1 MDIKELIIMYAP
13 TVFMALSVIMNY
25 VKTFKALST
34 NVSKIENSQKLKK
47 MDKTMADL
55 QFEIV
60 SRSRY
65 ITELTAA
72 NEILIRRIEE
82 LNKRLDAYGMLES
95 MLEKDVTGEF
105 LNKFKKLFNPFAGP
119 ELNTLFITGDGDGY

>member
-1 MDIKELIIMYAP
+1 MYAP

-47 MDKTMADL
+47 MDKTMSDL

-65 ITELTAA
+65 ITELTSA
-72 NEILIRRIEE
+72 NEILIKKIEE
-82 LNKRLDAYGMLES
+82 LNKRLDALEENKD
-95 MLEKDVTGEF
+95 EKDSKNETTEEEKV
-105 LNKFKKLFNPFAGP
+105 LVNAG
-119 ELNTLFITGDGDGY
+119 

>member
-25 VKTFKALST
+25 VKTFKALSA

-72 NEILIRRIEE
+72 NEILIRKIEE
-82 LNKRLDAYGMLES
+82 LNKRLDALQENKN
-95 MLEKDVTGEF
+95 EKDSKNETIEEEKV
-105 LNKFKKLFNPFAGP
+105 LVDAG
-119 ELNTLFITGDGDGY
+119 

>member
-25 VKTFKALST
+25 VKTFKALSA

-47 MDKTMADL
+47 MDKTMTDL

-72 NEILIRRIEE
+72 NEILIKRIEE
-82 LNKRLDAYGMLES
+82 LNKRLDALQENKD
-95 MLEKDVTGEF
+95 EKDSKNETIEEEKV
-105 LNKFKKLFNPFAGP
+105 LVNAG
-119 ELNTLFITGDGDGY
+119 

>member
-1 MDIKELIIMYAP
+1 MYAP

-47 MDKTMADL
+47 MDKTMSDL

-72 NEILIRRIEE
+72 NEILIKKIEE
-82 LNKRLDAYGMLES
+82 LNKRLDALEENED
-95 MLEKDVTGEF
+95 EKDSKNETTEEEKV
-105 LNKFKKLFNPFAGP
+105 LVNAG
-119 ELNTLFITGDGDGY
+119 

>member
-47 MDKTMADL
+47 MDKTMSDL

-72 NEILIRRIEE
+72 NEILIRKIEE
-82 LNKRLDAYGMLES
+82 LNKRLDALQENKD
-95 MLEKDVTGEF
+95 EKDSKNETTEEEKV
-105 LNKFKKLFNPFAGP
+105 LVNA
-119 ELNTLFITGDGDGY
+119 Y

>member
-1 MDIKELIIMYAP
+1 MEIKELIVMYAP

-47 MDKTMADL
+47 MDKTMSDL

-72 NEILIRRIEE
+72 NEILIKKIEE
-82 LNKRLDAYGMLES
+82 LNKRLDALEENED
-95 MLEKDVTGEF
+95 EKDSKNETTEEEKV
-105 LNKFKKLFNPFAGP
+105 LVNAG
-119 ELNTLFITGDGDGY
+119 

>member
-13 TVFMALSVIMNY
+13 TVFMALSVILNY
-25 VKTFKALST
+25 LKTFKALST

-47 MDKTMADL
+47 MDKTMSDL

-72 NEILIRRIEE
+72 NEILIKRIEE
-82 LNKRLDAYGMLES
+82 LNKRLDALQENKD
-95 MLEKDVTGEF
+95 EKDSKNETIEEEKV
-105 LNKFKKLFNPFAGP
+105 LVNAG
-119 ELNTLFITGDGDGY
+119 

>member
-13 TVFMALSVIMNY
+13 TVFMALSVVLNY

-47 MDKTMADL
+47 MDKTMSDL

-72 NEILIRRIEE
+72 NEILIRKIEE
-82 LNKRLDAYGMLES
+82 LNKRLDALQENKD
-95 MLEKDVTGEF
+95 EKDSKNETTEEEKV
-105 LNKFKKLFNPFAGP
+105 LVNAG
-119 ELNTLFITGDGDGY
+119 

>member
-1 MDIKELIIMYAP
+1 MYAP
-13 TVFMALSVIMNY
+13 TVFMTLSVILNY
-25 VKTFKALST
+25 LKTFKALST

-72 NEILIRRIEE
+72 NEILIRKIEE
-82 LNKRLDAYGMLES
+82 LNKRLDALQENKD
-95 MLEKDVTGEF
+95 EKDSKNETIEEEKV
-105 LNKFKKLFNPFAGP
+105 LVDAG
-119 ELNTLFITGDGDGY
+119 

>member
-1 MDIKELIIMYAP
+1 MDIKELIVMYAP
-13 TVFMALSVIMNY
+13 TVFMALSVILNY
-25 VKTFKALST
+25 LKTFKALNT

-72 NEILIRRIEE
+72 NEILIRKIEE
-82 LNKRLDAYGMLES
+82 LNKRLDALEENKD
-95 MLEKDVTGEF
+95 EKDSKNETTAEEKV
-105 LNKFKKLFNPFAGP
+105 LVNAG
-119 ELNTLFITGDGDGY
+119 

>member
-25 VKTFKALST
+25 LKTFKALNT

-47 MDKTMADL
+47 MDKTMSDL

-72 NEILIRRIEE
+72 NEILIKRIEE
-82 LNKRLDAYGMLES
+82 LNKRLDALQENKD
-95 MLEKDVTGEF
+95 EKDSKNETTEEEKV
-105 LNKFKKLFNPFAGP
+105 LVNAG
-119 ELNTLFITGDGDGY
+119 

>member
-13 TVFMALSVIMNY
+13 TVFMALSVILNY
-25 VKTFKALST
+25 LKTFKALNT

-47 MDKTMADL
+47 MDKTMSDL

-72 NEILIRRIEE
+72 NEILIRKIEE
-82 LNKRLDAYGMLES
+82 LNKRLDALEENKD
-95 MLEKDVTGEF
+95 EKDSKNETVEEEKV
-105 LNKFKKLFNPFAGP
+105 LVNA
-119 ELNTLFITGDGDGY
+119 D

>member
-13 TVFMALSVIMNY
+13 TVFMALSVILNY
-25 VKTFKALST
+25 LKTFKALST

-47 MDKTMADL
+47 MDKTMSDL

-72 NEILIRRIEE
+72 NEILIKRIEE
-82 LNKRLDAYGMLES
+82 LNKRLDALQENKD
-95 MLEKDVTGEF
+95 EKDSKNETIEEEKV
-105 LNKFKKLFNPFAGP
+105 LANA
-119 ELNTLFITGDGDGY
+119 D

>member
-1 MDIKELIIMYAP
+1 MDIKEMIIMYAP

-47 MDKTMADL
+47 MDKTMSDL

-72 NEILIRRIEE
+72 NEILIKRIEE
-82 LNKRLDAYGMLES
+82 LNKRLDALEENED
-95 MLEKDVTGEF
+95 EKNSKNETTEEEKV
-105 LNKFKKLFNPFAGP
+105 LVNAG
-119 ELNTLFITGDGDGY
+119 

>member
-25 VKTFKALST
+25 VKTFKALSA

-47 MDKTMADL
+47 MDKTMSDL

-72 NEILIRRIEE
+72 NEILIRKIEE
-82 LNKRLDAYGMLES
+82 LNKRLDALQENKD
-95 MLEKDVTGEF
+95 EKDSKNEAIEEEKV
-105 LNKFKKLFNPFAGP
+105 LVDA
-119 ELNTLFITGDGDGY
+119 D

>member
-1 MDIKELIIMYAP
+1 MYAP
-13 TVFMALSVIMNY
+13 TVFMALSVILNY
-25 VKTFKALST
+25 LKTFKALST

-72 NEILIRRIEE
+72 NEILIRKIEE
-82 LNKRLDAYGMLES
+82 LNKRLDALQENKD
-95 MLEKDVTGEF
+95 EKDSKNETIEEEKV
-105 LNKFKKLFNPFAGP
+105 LVDAC
-119 ELNTLFITGDGDGY
+119 

>member
-13 TVFMALSVIMNY
+13 TVFMALSVILNY
-25 VKTFKALST
+25 LKTFKALNT
-34 NVSKIENSQKLKK
+34 NVSKIENSKKLKN

-72 NEILIRRIEE
+72 NEILIRKIEE
-82 LNKRLDAYGMLES
+82 LNKRLDALQENKD
-95 MLEKDVTGEF
+95 EKDSKNEAIEEEKV
-105 LNKFKKLFNPFAGP
+105 LVDA
-119 ELNTLFITGDGDGY
+119 D

>member
-1 MDIKELIIMYAP
+1 MDIKEMIIMYAP
-13 TVFMALSVIMNY
+13 TVFMAVSVIMNY

-47 MDKTMADL
+47 MDKTMSDL

-72 NEILIRRIEE
+72 NEILIKKIEE
-82 LNKRLDAYGMLES
+82 LNKRLDALEENKD
-95 MLEKDVTGEF
+95 EKDSKNETTEEEKV
-105 LNKFKKLFNPFAGP
+105 LVNAG
-119 ELNTLFITGDGDGY
+119 

>member
-13 TVFMALSVIMNY
+13 TVFMALSVILNY
-25 VKTFKALST
+25 LKTFKALST

-47 MDKTMADL
+47 MDKTMSDL

-82 LNKRLDAYGMLES
+82 LNKRLDALQENKD
-95 MLEKDVTGEF
+95 EKDSKNETTEEEKV
-105 LNKFKKLFNPFAGP
+105 LVNAG
-119 ELNTLFITGDGDGY
+119 

>member
-1 MDIKELIIMYAP
+1 MYAP

-47 MDKTMADL
+47 MDKTMSDL

-72 NEILIRRIEE
+72 NEILIKKIEE
-82 LNKRLDAYGMLES
+82 LNKRLDALEENKD
-95 MLEKDVTGEF
+95 EKDSKNETTEEEKV
-105 LNKFKKLFNPFAGP
+105 LVNAG
-119 ELNTLFITGDGDGY
+119 

>member
-13 TVFMALSVIMNY
+13 TVFMALSVILNY
-25 VKTFKALST
+25 LKTFKALST

-47 MDKTMADL
+47 LDKTMADL

-72 NEILIRRIEE
+72 NEILIRKIEE
-82 LNKRLDAYGMLES
+82 LNKRLDALEENKD
-95 MLEKDVTGEF
+95 EKDSKNETTEEEKV
-105 LNKFKKLFNPFAGP
+105 LVNA
-119 ELNTLFITGDGDGY
+119 D

>member
-1 MDIKELIIMYAP
+1 MYAP
-13 TVFMALSVIMNY
+13 TVFMALSVILNY
-25 VKTFKALST
+25 LKTFKALNT

-72 NEILIRRIEE
+72 NEILIRKIEE
-82 LNKRLDAYGMLES
+82 LNKRLDALEENKD
-95 MLEKDVTGEF
+95 EKDSKNETTEEEKV
-105 LNKFKKLFNPFAGP
+105 LVNA
-119 ELNTLFITGDGDGY
+119 D

>member
-1 MDIKELIIMYAP
+1 MYAP
-13 TVFMALSVIMNY
+13 TVFMALSVILNY
-25 VKTFKALST
+25 LKTFKALNT

-72 NEILIRRIEE
+72 NEILIRKIEE
-82 LNKRLDAYGMLES
+82 LNKRLDALEENKD
-95 MLEKDVTGEF
+95 EKDSKNETIEEEKV
-105 LNKFKKLFNPFAGP
+105 LV
-119 ELNTLFITGDGDGY
+119 DSD

>member
-1 MDIKELIIMYAP
+1 MEIKELFVMYAP
-13 TVFMALSVIMNY
+13 TVFMALSVILNY
-25 VKTFKALST
+25 LKTFKALNT

-47 MDKTMADL
+47 MDKTMSDL

-72 NEILIRRIEE
+72 NEILIRKIEE
-82 LNKRLDAYGMLES
+82 LNKRLDALEENED
-95 MLEKDVTGEF
+95 EKDSKNETTEEEKV
-105 LNKFKKLFNPFAGP
+105 LVNA
-119 ELNTLFITGDGDGY
+119 D

>member
-47 MDKTMADL
+47 MDKTMTDL

-60 SRSRY
+60 SRSKY

-72 NEILIRRIEE
+72 NENLIRKIEE
-82 LNKRLDAYGMLES
+82 LNKRLDALQENKD
-95 MLEKDVTGEF
+95 EKDSKNETIEEEKV
-105 LNKFKKLFNPFAGP
+105 LVDA
-119 ELNTLFITGDGDGY
+119 D

>member
-1 MDIKELIIMYAP
+1 MDIKELVIMYAP
-13 TVFMALSVIMNY
+13 TVFMALSVILNY
-25 VKTFKALST
+25 LKTFKALNT

-72 NEILIRRIEE
+72 NEILIRKIEE
-82 LNKRLDAYGMLES
+82 LNKRLDAFEENKD
-95 MLEKDVTGEF
+95 EKDSKNETIEEEKV
-105 LNKFKKLFNPFAGP
+105 LVNA
-119 ELNTLFITGDGDGY
+119 D

>member
-13 TVFMALSVIMNY
+13 TVFMALSVILNY
-25 VKTFKALST
+25 LKTFKALST

-72 NEILIRRIEE
+72 NEILIRKIEE
-82 LNKRLDAYGMLES
+82 LNKRLDALEENKD
-95 MLEKDVTGEF
+95 EKDSKNETTEEEKV
-105 LNKFKKLFNPFAGP
+105 LVNAG
-119 ELNTLFITGDGDGY
+119 

>member
-1 MDIKELIIMYAP
+1 MDIKELIIMYTP
-13 TVFMALSVIMNY
+13 TVFMALSVILNY
-25 VKTFKALST
+25 LKTFKALNT
-34 NVSKIENSQKLKK
+34 NVSKIENSKKLKN

-72 NEILIRRIEE
+72 NEILIRKIEE
-82 LNKRLDAYGMLES
+82 LNKRLDALQENKQD
-95 MLEKDVTGEF
+95 EKDSKNETIEEEKV
-105 LNKFKKLFNPFAGP
+105 LVNAG
-119 ELNTLFITGDGDGY
+119 

>member
-47 MDKTMADL
+47 MDKTMSDL

-72 NEILIRRIEE
+72 NEILLKRIEE
-82 LNKRLDAYGMLES
+82 LNKRLDALQENKD
-95 MLEKDVTGEF
+95 EKDSKNETIEEEKV
-105 LNKFKKLFNPFAGP
+105 LVNAG
-119 ELNTLFITGDGDGY
+119 

>member
-25 VKTFKALST
+25 VKTFKALSA

-47 MDKTMADL
+47 MDKTMTDL

-72 NEILIRRIEE
+72 NEILIKRIEE
-82 LNKRLDAYGMLES
+82 LNKRLDALQENKD
-95 MLEKDVTGEF
+95 EKDSKNETVEEEKV
-105 LNKFKKLFNPFAGP
+105 LVNAG
-119 ELNTLFITGDGDGY
+119 

>member
-13 TVFMALSVIMNY
+13 TVFMALSVILNY

-47 MDKTMADL
+47 MDKTMSDL

-82 LNKRLDAYGMLES
+82 LNKRLDALQENKD
-95 MLEKDVTGEF
+95 EKDSKNETIEEEKV
-105 LNKFKKLFNPFAGP
+105 LVNAG
-119 ELNTLFITGDGDGY
+119 

>member
-1 MDIKELIIMYAP
+1 MDIKELVIMYAP

-34 NVSKIENSQKLKK
+34 NVSKIENSQRLKK
-47 MDKTMADL
+47 MDKTMSDL

-72 NEILIRRIEE
+72 NEILIKRIEE
-82 LNKRLDAYGMLES
+82 LNKRLDTLQENKQD
-95 MLEKDVTGEF
+95 EKDSKNETTEEEKV
-105 LNKFKKLFNPFAGP
+105 LVNAG
-119 ELNTLFITGDGDGY
+119 

>member
-13 TVFMALSVIMNY
+13 TVFMAVSVIMNY
-25 VKTFKALST
+25 IKTFKALST

-47 MDKTMADL
+47 MDKTMTDL

-72 NEILIRRIEE
+72 NEILIRKIEE
-82 LNKRLDAYGMLES
+82 LNKRLDALQENRD
-95 MLEKDVTGEF
+95 EKDSKNETIEEEKV
-105 LNKFKKLFNPFAGP
+105 LVNAG
-119 ELNTLFITGDGDGY
+119 

>member
-13 TVFMALSVIMNY
+13 TVFMALSVILNY
-25 VKTFKALST
+25 LKTFKALST

-47 MDKTMADL
+47 MDKTMSDL

-72 NEILIRRIEE
+72 NEILIKRIEE
-82 LNKRLDAYGMLES
+82 LNKRLDALQENKD
-95 MLEKDVTGEF
+95 EKDSKNETTEEEKV
-105 LNKFKKLFNPFAGP
+105 LVNAG
-119 ELNTLFITGDGDGY
+119 

>member
-1 MDIKELIIMYAP
+1 
-13 TVFMALSVIMNY
+13 MALSVIMNY
-25 VKTFKALST
+25 VKTFKALSA

-47 MDKTMADL
+47 MDKTMTDL

-72 NEILIRRIEE
+72 NEILIKRIEE
-82 LNKRLDAYGMLES
+82 LNKRLDALQENKD
-95 MLEKDVTGEF
+95 EKDSKNETIEEEKV
-105 LNKFKKLFNPFAGP
+105 LVNAG
-119 ELNTLFITGDGDGY
+119 

>member
-13 TVFMALSVIMNY
+13 TVFMALSVVLNY

-47 MDKTMADL
+47 MDKTMTDL

-60 SRSRY
+60 SRSKY
-65 ITELTAA
+65 ITELKST
-72 NEILIRRIEE
+72 NEDLIRKIEE
-82 LNKRLDAYGMLES
+82 LNKRLDALQENKQD
-95 MLEKDVTGEF
+95 EKDSKNETTEEEKV
-105 LNKFKKLFNPFAGP
+105 LVNAG
-119 ELNTLFITGDGDGY
+119 